1 MVCVANQKGGV
12 GKTTTVVNLAAGLA
26 LRGYRLLVVDV
37 DPQCNATTGLGVDH
51 RAVAGS
57 AYELLIGGASLE
69 EVIAETALEGLNV
82 VPASVDL
89 AGAEV
94 ELAGAMSRELK
105 LREALSGVAADYDL
119 VLIDCPPSLGLLTVN
134 ALAAAH
140 DLIAPVQCEYYAL
153 EGLGQLLG
161 NAERVRQA
169 LNPDLRVT
177 AFVMTMYDGRTKLS
191 AQVTSEVRS
200 HFGDLVM
207 RTVIPRSVRIS
218 EAPSYGEPVLTLD
231 PSARGSVAYR
241 LLAEELEERYGLAAP
256 RAGSGEEPAGTVASL
271 VAEPAV
277 AEPAVEAVTAPGPAG
292 RGWGTVTSVP
302 PRLEEAWPVQEPW
315 SGS

>member
-1 MVCVANQKGGV
+1 MSVVLAVANQKGGV
-12 GKTTTVVNLAAGLA
+12 AKTTTVHALGDALVGQGRRVLLVDLDPQASLTWAAGIDTEAIELS
-26 LRGYRLLVVDV
+26 LHDVLL
-37 DPQCNATTGLGVDH
+37 H
-51 RAVAGS
+51 RAKVSDVLVKTGD
-57 AYELLIGGASLE
+57 LH
-69 EVIAETALEGLNV
+69 V
-82 VPASVDL
+82 VPSSIDV
-89 AGAEV
+89 AGAEMH
-94 ELAGAMSRELK
+94 LLTKTGREYV
-105 LREALSGVAADYDL
+105 LRRALEPVLADYDL

-191 AQVTSEVRS
+191 AEVTSEVRS
-200 HFGDLVM
+200 HFGDLVL
-207 RTVIPRSVRIS
+207 RTVIPRSVRVS

-231 PSARGSVAYR
+231 PSARGSTAYR
-241 LLAEELEERYGLAAP
+241 LLAEEVDERYGLSGR
-256 RAGSGEEPAGTVASL
+256 RARARQEEPAGTAAPAR
-271 VAEPAV
+271 AE
-277 AEPAVEAVTAPGPAG
+277 EAVDRVVAPGPAG

-302 PRLEEAWPVQEPW
+302 PGLESAWPVREPW